1 MSVVRRRYDEVTPGD
16 WVREDWGMPVF
27 HEVVRVEKTIG
38 LVNIDIAV
46 GGLIEKLPPR
56 PFHEQIE
63 VDVE

>member
-1 MSVVRRRYDEVTPGD
+1 MSVVRRRYDEVAPGD
-16 WVREDWGMPVF
+16 QVRADNWPVF
-27 HEVVRVEKTIG
+27 HEVVHIEKTIG

-56 PFHEQIE
+56 PYHEQIE